1 MRNKVSI
8 SPACV
13 RLLLTLGCLLWLV
26 GGDLAEASESWR
38 SELYPE
44 NWQSPDESISF
55 YDDKL
60 IQDFSY
66 AGYKR
71 GEEPIPDVTGPIL
84 DVVRYGADPTGA
96 SDSTEAIQA
105 AINAA
110 ESLGGGV
117 VFLPAGEF
125 RVSHTGSSNFVLR
138 ISASN
143 IVLRGAGVGETFLLN
158 TSYTMRNRTV
168 LLVAPPSVT
177 TGAARSITAE
187 LPGPTRRIPVN
198 NAGSFSPGEIVRLE
212 WAFTDAWIA
221 EHNQEEWWGGT
232 NNRPANAR
240 YFREIISVNSAEG
253 WIEVDVPTRYTM
265 KPRDNARVI
274 PVSGLLSNVGV
285 ESLSIGNVQH
295 PGTTW
300 GSEDYNDSSKPAHDV
315 HLSHLI
321 RLNNVRDSWITDVH
335 SKRAAENT
343 STAHLLSN
351 GIRLINSYR
360 ITLRNCAM
368 RRSQY
373 GGGGGNGYMYRL
385 QHSNEILLEGCI
397 ADFSRHGFVISHAG
411 TSGNVFFECEDRETR
426 RSTGHTGSYDTG
438 GSGSDHHQH
447 FSHSNLF
454 DQAHAHNSFYTA
466 HHRAFWGGNHGLTS
480 AHSVYWNTTGS
491 GTRYDYI
498 VISEQG
504 RYGYVIGTSGT
515 RFGARNPTDGNT
527 APADIL
533 EGIGSGDT
541 LYPQSLYLDQLS
553 RRLEPTVTYDA
564 NGATSGSAPVDAD
577 SPYEPGATVTVQS
590 EGDLEN
596 PGFTFSGWNTEPDG
610 SGATYEAGT
619 TFEITGSILLYA
631 KWSAPTYTVTFD
643 ANGGTTPDPL
653 DKVVEFGRPYGPLA
667 DTTRDGFSFV
677 GWFTGGRD
685 GTEVTF
691 ETTVDISED
700 QTLYARWNGL
710 PVVDAGPDQTVALDG
725 HVPWSP
731 TEITTTAWY
740 DAADTSSI
748 SASDGAVTQ
757 WNDKSGNANHI
768 SQSESDRQ
776 PSSGD
781 STINGLNVLDF
792 SEDYLFTSSG
802 LGADIRSVF
811 MVHANNTTITSSS
824 PAMILLST
832 AGNGIS
838 TGDGYGSST
847 GAFDDEVL
855 AVFDEDTTAF
865 SKRQG
870 ASSSTLPAIDAG
882 AHLYTFA
889 LTTDWFIGFDGSDN
903 LRDLTSGTSR
913 NPMGFSDS
921 FSIGAGARLHP
932 NQVEFFYDGSV
943 AEVIL
948 LDSNVT
954 QEVRQTL
961 EGYLAN
967 KWGLAGNLPEDH
979 PYNAAA
985 PEVPAAIA
993 ALNGSASDRENDPLT
1008 HHWSVESGPGS
1019 VVFSDASTLDT
1030 NATFTLEGVYILRLT
1045 SSDEFGSSFDEVVIT
1060 VADSLSPFEIWAGGG
1075 EITFTGDANGDGV
1088 PDGIAWLLG
1097 AADPSEI
1104 ATDLMPIVAVNN
1116 GALEVSFKML
1126 NQDNRGGAELDLQ
1139 YSMDLFT
1146 WTTVTVP
1153 EETGTHNGVDF
1164 VINPN
1169 DRLNEVKATVSP
1181 EISSSRI
1188 FIRLTGKEES

>member
-1 MRNKVSI
+1 MSI
-8 SPACV
+8 LPAFV
-13 RLLLTLGCLLWLV
+13 RLLLTLGCLLWLA
-26 GGDLAEASESWR
+26 GGVPAEASEFWR

-44 NWQSPDESISF
+44 NWQRPDASASF

-71 GEEPIPDVTGPIL
+71 GEEPIPDVTGPIF
-84 DVVRYGADPTGA
+84 DVVRYGADPTGN
-96 SDSTEAIQA
+96 SDSTAAIQA
-105 AINAA
+105 AIDAA
-110 ESLGGGV
+110 ERAGGGV

-125 RVSHTGSSNFVLR
+125 RVSRIGSGNFVLR

-158 TSYTMRNRTV
+158 TTYTMRNRTV
-168 LLVAPPSVT
+168 LLIAPPSVT
-177 TGAARSITAE
+177 TGNARNITAD
-187 LPGPTRRIPVN
+187 LPGPTRRIPVAN
-198 NAGSFSPGEIVRLE
+198 TSGFSPGGFVRLQ
-212 WAFTDAWIA
+212 WAFTDDWIA
-221 EHNQEEWWGGT
+221 EHDQEEWWGGT
-232 NNRPANAR
+232 NNRPADAR
-240 YFREIISVNSAEG
+240 YLREIISVNSSEG
-253 WIEVDVPTRYTM
+253 WIEVDVPTRYAM

-300 GSEDYNDSSKPAHDV
+300 GSEDYNDSSKPAFNV

-343 STAHLLSN
+343 STAHMLSN
-351 GIRLINSYR
+351 GIRLLNSYR
-360 ITLRNCAM
+360 VTLRNCAM

-385 QHSNEILLEGCI
+385 QHSNEILLERCI
-397 ADFSRHGFVISHAG
+397 ADFSRHGFVVSHAG
-411 TSGNVFFECEDRETR
+411 TSGNVFFQCEDRETR

-454 DQAHAHNSFYTA
+454 DRAHAHNSFYIA

-491 GTRYDYI
+491 GTRYDDI
-498 VISEQG
+498 VVSEQG

-515 RFGARNPTDGNT
+515 RFGARNPTGGNT

-564 NGATSGSAPVDAD
+564 NGATAGSAPVDAD

-610 SGATYEAGT
+610 SGTTYEAGT

-643 ANGGTTPDPL
+643 ANGGSTPDPL
-653 DKVVEFGRPYGPLA
+653 DKVVEFGAPYGPLA
-667 DTTRDGFSFV
+667 ATTRDGFTFV

-685 GTEVTF
+685 GIEVTS

-700 QTLYARWNGL
+700 QTLYARWNRL
-710 PVVDAGPDQTVALDG
+710 PVVDAGPDQTVALDAKA
-725 HVPWSP
+725 PWSP

-748 SASDGAVTQ
+748 SASNGAVTQ

-768 SQSESDRQ
+768 SQSESNRQ

-781 STINGLNVLDF
+781 NAINGLNVLDF
-792 SEDYLFTSSG
+792 SEDYLFTSDG

-811 MVHANNTTITSSS
+811 MVHANNTTITSST

-832 AGNGIS
+832 AGDGIS

-855 AVFDEDTTAF
+855 SVFDEDTTAF

-870 ASSSTLPAIDAG
+870 ASSSTLPTIDAG
-882 AHLYTFA
+882 PHFYSFA
-889 LTTDWFIGFDGSDN
+889 LSTDWFIGFDGSDD

-913 NPMGFSDS
+913 NPMGFTDS

-948 LDSNVT
+948 LDAEVT
-954 QEVRQTL
+954 QELRQTI

-967 KWGLAGNLPEDH
+967 KWGLVENMPEDH
-979 PYNAAA
+979 PYKTAA
-985 PEVPAAIA
+985 PETQAAIA
-993 ALNGSASDRENDPLT
+993 PLNGSASDPENDPLT
-1008 HHWSVESGPGS
+1008 YHWSVESGPGP
-1019 VVFSDASTLDT
+1019 VVFSDAATLDT
-1030 NATFTLEGVYILRLT
+1030 SATFTVEGVYTLRLT
-1045 SSDEFGSSFDEVVIT
+1045 SSDEFGSSFDELVIT
-1060 VADSLSPFEIWAGGG
+1060 VVDSLSPFEIWAGGG
-1075 EITFTGDANGDGV
+1075 EVTFTGDTNGDGV
-1088 PDGIAWLLG
+1088 PNGLAWLLG
-1097 AADPSEI
+1097 AADPAEN
-1104 ATDLMPIVAVNN
+1104 ATARMPSATVTN
-1116 GALEVSFKML
+1116 GALEVNFKML
-1126 NQDNRGGAELDLQ
+1126 TEANRDGAGLELQ
-1139 YSMDLFT
+1139 YSADLLT
-1146 WTTVTVP
+1146 WTTVSVP
-1153 EETGTHNGVDF
+1153 EETDTHDRVDF
-1164 VINPN
+1164 VITP
-1169 DRLNEVKATVSP
+1169 DDGLNEVKAIVSSDT
-1181 EISSSRI
+1181 EISCCRI
-1188 FIRLTGKEES
+1188 FIRLTGREEF